1 MKAEKLY
8 DSAVVPEPPR
18 LPVYVASGKFPWSAP
33 FKLLLIGVPGIALL
47 AWLYAL
53 WLSHSPAA
61 LISLFG
67 LMLFSV
73 FFGAYAWFALKRAH
87 SRSRRFNAWGGALL
101 GFVGLWVHWAL
112 WIRMGFDEGPTL
124 AGYFITADPVGWVS
138 MLGLLAGRLAQL
150 EPTRFLV
157 HWLPLLW
164 LAEAAI
170 LVWLPVVIARTLT
183 GEPYS
188 EALGAWAS
196 ADVTGE
202 LWWEGGLSSE
212 LRSRLEE
219 EGVAFLL
226 TMARAVEVGLSQEA
240 RWWTASVICQ
250 KVAADPAARWLTV
263 SIAEYS
269 RAADGKIKTERFPVV
284 AEWVVDAADYDRLAS
299 HLSTAPLATTVAS
312 GGTPAELLPAVA
324 AMESDDFGR
333 AVELAEDLRNH
344 SDAALRADALRL
356 CALCLARLE
365 KWNRAFDDYHAL
377 FACEPS
383 VMNALQ
389 LATTS
394 VMAGELARG
403 QAWFEKACQLNS
415 EEQTMPWPDLQTNF
429 LSALAQKG
437 EWAAGLPHVEWLRD
451 MFQGMTSSDDHFVH
465 MHGMPFLSVFF
476 EKSLPF
482 LRASLGQTELLAWY
496 GAMQAHL
503 DAEGQ
508 EKLTAWLETLRA
520 A

>member
-1 MKAEKLY
+1 MKAEKLN
-8 DSAVVPEPPR
+8 DSAVVPAQPA
-18 LPVYVASGKFPWSAP
+18 LPVYVASGKLPWLAP

-53 WLSHSPAA
+53 WLHYSPAA
-61 LISLFG
+61 PVSLFG

-73 FFGAYAWFALKRAH
+73 FFGAYAWFALKRSH
-87 SRSRRFNAWGGALL
+87 SRSHRFNAWGGALL

-112 WIRMGFDEGPTL
+112 WIRMGFDQGPTL
-124 AGYFITADPVGWVS
+124 AGHFITTNPVGWVT
-138 MLGLLAGRLAQL
+138 MLGLLAERLAQL
-150 EPTRFLV
+150 EPERFLV
-157 HWLPLLW
+157 HWLPFLW

-170 LVWLPVVIARTLT
+170 LVWLPVVIARTLSS
-183 GEPYS
+183 EPYS
-188 EALGAWAS
+188 ETLGAWAS

-212 LRSRLEE
+212 VRSRLEE

-226 TMARAVEVGLSQEA
+226 TMARAGEASLIQEA
-240 RWWTASVICQ
+240 RWWTTSVICQ

-263 SIAEYS
+263 SITEYS
-269 RAADGKIKTERFPVV
+269 RETNGKIKTERFPVV
-284 AEWVVDAADYDRLAS
+284 ADWVVDAADYDRLVS

-324 AMESDDFGR
+324 AMENDDFVH
-333 AVELAEDLRNH
+333 AIKLAEDFRNH
-344 SDAALRADALRL
+344 ADAALRADALRL

-389 LATTS
+389 LASTS

-403 QAWFEKACQLNS
+403 QAWFEKASLLNS
-415 EEQTMPWPDLQTNF
+415 DEQTMPWPDLHTNF

-437 EWAAGLPHVEWLRD
+437 EWTAGLPHVEWLRD
-451 MFQGMTSSDDHFVH
+451 MFQSMSCSDDHFVH

-482 LRASLGQTELLAWY
+482 LRASLGEAALPAWY
-496 GAMQAHL
+496 GAMRAHL
-503 DAEGQ
+503 DAEGG
-508 EKLTAWLETLRA
+508 EKLTAFLETLHA

>member
-1 MKAEKLY
+1 MKSASLN
-8 DSAVVPEPPR
+8 DSGVRPPPPR
-18 LPVYVASGKFPWSAP
+18 LPVYVASGKIAWSAP
-33 FKLLLIGVPGIALL
+33 FKLILLGVPGMALL

-53 WLSHSPAA
+53 WLGHSPAA
-61 LISLFG
+61 PISLFG

-73 FFGAYAWFALKRAH
+73 FFGAYAWFVLKRAH
-87 SRSRRFNAWGGALL
+87 SRSRRFNVWGGAFL
-101 GFVGLWVHWAL
+101 GFVGLWVHWVL
-112 WIRMGFDEGPTL
+112 WIRMGFDQGPTL
-124 AGYFITADPVGWVS
+124 AGYFITAGPVGSVKL
-138 MLGLLAGRLAQL
+138 LGQLAERLAQL
-150 EPTRFLV
+150 EPKRFLV

-170 LVWLPVVIARTLT
+170 LVKLPSVIARTLSD
-183 GEPYS
+183 EPYS
-188 EALGAWAS
+188 EVLGAWAS

-202 LWWEGGLSSE
+202 LWWDGGLSSE

-219 EGVAFLL
+219 EGVSFLL
-226 TMARAVEVGLSQEA
+226 SMTRAGEFGLSAGAQ
-240 RWWTASVICQ
+240 WWTASVICQ

-263 SIAEYS
+263 SIVEY
-269 RAADGKIKTERFPVV
+269 RRGADGKTKTERFPVV
-284 AEWVVDAADYDRLAS
+284 ADWIVDATDYDRLVS
-299 HLSTAPLATTVAS
+299 HLRDAPQATNLPESA
-312 GGTPAELLPAVA
+312 TPRELLPAVA
-324 AMESDDFGR
+324 AMEADDFGR
-333 AVELAEDLRNH
+333 AIDLAEDLRNH
-344 SDAALRADALRL
+344 PDGVLRADALRL

-394 VMAGELARG
+394 VMAGQLARG
-403 QAWFEKACQLNS
+403 QAWFEKAGQLNG
-415 EEQTMPWPDLQTNF
+415 EAQKMPWPDLHTHF

-451 MFQGMTSSDDHFVH
+451 MFMGMSSSDDNFVF

-482 LRASLGQTELLAWY
+482 LRASMAEPEVVAWY
-496 GAMQAHL
+496 EAMRGHL
-503 DAEGQ
+503 DAAGQ
-508 EKLTAWLETLRA
+508 EKLTAWLEARRSA
-520 A
+520 